1 MSGVYAMCCVFTPS
15 VMKGRI
21 PMQVDIGIE
30 AMMMDEILWNIFG
43 FLAKC
48 YGVWVDAWCSI
59 SSIM

>member
-30 AMMMDEILWNIFG
+30 AMMMDEILGNIFG

-48 YGVWVDAWCSI
+48 YGV
-59 SSIM
+59 